1 MTLSC
6 SACTS
11 LQQNVSLVQDAALKV
26 AFCPQ
31 QQLPRHGFRS
41 NVTRNCFALQVAQQ
55 NAEILMGAGQYFL
68 KHEFKPQ
75 PQNVHSPVAAMPGT
89 PAANPASNSAPAPS
103 GVSVTAADAPV
114 ILSMKKAPV

>member
-1 MTLSC
+1 L
-6 SACTS
+6 A
-11 LQQNVSLVQDAALKV
+11 
-26 AFCPQ
+26 
-31 QQLPRHGFRS
+31 RS
-41 NVTRNCFALQVAQQ
+41 NSFRATASTPTLRNCFALQVAQQ

-68 KHEFKPQ
+68 KHEFKQQ
-75 PQNVHSPVAAMPGT
+75 PENVHSPVAAMPGT

>member
-31 QQLPRHGFRS
+31 QQLPRHGFGNGFDVFVKS
-41 NVTRNCFALQVAQQ
+41 NELGPFWQ
-55 NAEILMGAGQYFL
+55 AGQN
-68 KHEFKPQ
+68 Q
-75 PQNVHSPVAAMPGT
+75 T
-89 PAANPASNSAPAPS
+89 
-103 GVSVTAADAPV
+103 
-114 ILSMKKAPV
+114 